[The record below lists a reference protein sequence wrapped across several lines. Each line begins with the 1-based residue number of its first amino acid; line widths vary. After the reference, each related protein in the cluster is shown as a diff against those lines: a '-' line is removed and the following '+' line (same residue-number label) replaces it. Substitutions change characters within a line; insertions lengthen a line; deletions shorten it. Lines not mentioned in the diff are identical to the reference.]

1 MKPIIVVSE
10 LTGEYYIATRY
21 RKTAGHIVAQTKYL
35 ITREEL
41 QAVGLTTRAALERLA
56 DAAEAYGR
64 IYPPD
69 EAVSAEFW
77 AALSSVRDARPVG
90 AVPA

>member
-10 LTGEYYIATRY
+10 LTGEYYITTSY

-41 QAVGLTTRAALERLA
+41 EAVGLVGALDERTREAALADLA
-56 DAAEAYGR
+56 RVLDDDKLGYDSLIGAACAVREAF
-64 IYPPD
+64 
-69 EAVSAEFW
+69 A
-77 AALSSVRDARPVG
+77 
-90 AVPA
+90 